1 MGRPSHLLLALALA
15 LGLSLAL
22 AAPAFAQTR
31 SLEEG
36 PIVRRQL
43 LYRSDRLELNPA
55 LGHTLNDPYR
65 RTLFLD
71 VAANYHLTNTFSLGI
86 NVAWGALHYNTGLL
100 DEIERVNPQRARE
113 LRFAETTLL
122 TNFHLGYVP
131 FYGKFNFL
139 DLGSVDW
146 DFHLI
151 GGIGGALLS
160 SRQPSDLEGFKFGPA
175 FGGGFRFF
183 WSGDMALSINV
194 IDYMFSTAAVAR
206 HGQSPEEEF
215 THNVLVSIGVS
226 FFVTGNLRV
235 SR

>member
-1 MGRPSHLLLALALA
+1 MARAWHVLIAIGLLL
-15 LGLSLAL
+15 GLT
-22 AAPAFAQTR
+22 APAFAQTR

-43 LYRSDRLELNPA
+43 LYRSDRLEVQPA

-71 VAANYHLTNTFSLGI
+71 VAANYHLTNTFSLGLDLG
-86 NVAWGALHYNTGLL
+86 WGAIHYNSSLL
-100 DEIERVNPQRARE
+100 DEIEAANPARARE
-113 LRFAETTLL
+113 LGFAETTLL

-139 DLGSVDW
+139 DVGTVNW

-151 GGIGGALLS
+151 GGVGGALIS
-160 SRQPSDLEGFKFGPA
+160 SDSPDLEGFKFGPA

-183 WSGDMALSINV
+183 WSGDMALAFNLV
-194 IDYMFSTAAVAR
+194 DYMFSTSDVSREADPPTD
-206 HGQSPEEEF
+206 QFS
-215 THNVLVSIGVS
+215 HNVLLTIGVS
-226 FFVTGNLRV
+226 FFVTGELRV